1 LLCFSNRSFADKKI
15 SGAVVAK
22 EEKVSTTK
30 PAKPSKTELVGNKW
44 TVEWHHN
51 AKEPIVIKATAR
63 NQSVLI
69 YKCENSVVIIE
80 GKINSIAI
88 DGCKKVGVVFDDCLG
103 EWRGG
108 RGREVL
114 D

>member
-1 LLCFSNRSFADKKI
+1 VSQCADRRRQL
-15 SGAVVAK
+15 SAA
-22 EEKVSTTK
+22 K

-51 AKEPIVIKATAR
+51 AKEPIVVKATAR

-69 YKCENSVVIIE
+69 YRCENSVVIIE
-80 GKINSIAI
+80 GKVNSIAI

-103 EWRGG
+103 ERDRRGG
-108 RGREVL
+108 IWLV
-114 D
+114 